1 MSFFKRK
8 KSFYDRLPVVKAN
21 RLRALGIEEGIRKAK
36 KQNTE
41 RIKKELEVNDREWQQ
56 ILDRQKSVYDRQ
68 VEGLKSEIKILTAT
82 IKELRDTQAEQLR
95 LVRRIYQEKNK
106 EADRLIENLN
116 EKIAEI
122 DRYKFAIND
131 FISKHMAE
139 LERIKTRQEAQV
151 IRNTED
157 MRALNFIQSMQSQYE
172 NLLSKSPRISI
183 EEKYQNKSRELN

>member
-68 VEGLKSEIKILTAT
+68 IEGLKSEIKILIAT

-157 MRALNFIQSMQSQYE
+157 MRALNFIQNMQSQYE